1 MVNAFSAIQSRI
13 LFAIRCFGVV
23 LLQVSVLVSVGLSL
37 QVWSYGQENASGS
50 KVYEL
55 RAQGLDKP
63 TIAELSDSQLVIRD
77 PSGKPNVYLRLA
89 RYDTPDQRWI
99 GYSSRELQQ
108 IIRWPASGSG
118 NMQIGTLQQGKIQFS
133 PSRMSVH
140 AKNGAIG
147 SEQEILPSGSFD
159 PPGLPRSLP
168 TPSQR
173 PQPTMSQSS
182 GSALQ
187 FPQSTPLLMGVGQP
201 NRMQFLT
208 MSGRDRLGL
217 VDRAVDQMSAWYVT
231 PVGNDM
237 FRLQQRVQDNWMA
250 IGLPGTDGM
259 AVAGGRLRGGF
270 PPGASFGGGAFPRG
284 GSFGGGGM
292 RGGSSIPLG
301 LYPIHGGCE
310 QLWRINP
317 FQAGGYCFESVLYPG
332 MGLTCL
338 QSGGLMLQPILYD
351 PWQIWY
357 PQQPVFSLPAPQF
370 RTMQQQYVPNAPL
383 APITA
388 TISNTHQDELLVLF
402 ADRRNPKTPQKLRIP
417 ARGREQVQIE
427 RDAGGTI
434 VENVEIV
441 DAFGNWT
448 QQQYSTPVPPM
459 VLYDMSVY
467 EIFLQ
472 SIAIDRTGTSPNP
485 IEDVNYQ
492 PRSVGFFLIPP
503 GDELP
508 PNAVIDAYR
517 VAQESEN
524 QGAVRRLSERDLKGD
539 SNSTTN
545 DPLKDIL
552 QKFQKQRAAF

>member
-1 MVNAFSAIQSRI
+1 MVNAFSTVLSATLVVR
-13 LFAIRCFGVV
+13 RV
-23 LLQVSVLVSVGLSL
+23 LLRVSVLLSCGLCL
-37 QVWSYGQENASGS
+37 NAWGFCQENGSGS
-50 KVYEL
+50 RIFEL

-63 TIAELSDSQLVIRD
+63 SIAELSDSQLVIRD

-89 RYDTPDQRWI
+89 RYDTPDQRWL

-133 PSRMSVH
+133 ASRMSVH
-140 AKNGAIG
+140 ATNGAIG
-147 SEQEILPSGSFD
+147 SDQEILPSIALD
-159 PPGLPRSLP
+159 VPALPRTIP

-182 GSALQ
+182 GSALP

-201 NRMQFLT
+201 NRLQFLT

-217 VDRAVDQMSAWYVT
+217 VDRAVDAMSAWYVT

-250 IGLPGTDGM
+250 IGLPGTDGVADS
-259 AVAGGRLRGGF
+259 AVRLRGGF

-292 RGGSSIPLG
+292 RGGASMALG

-317 FQAGGYCFESVLYPG
+317 FHSGGYCFESVLYPG

-338 QSGGLMLQPILYD
+338 QAGGLMLQPILYD

-357 PQQPVFSLPAPQF
+357 PQQPIFTLPAPQF
-370 RTMQQQYVPNAPL
+370 RTTQQQYIPNPPL
-383 APITA
+383 APTTA
-388 TISNTHQDELLVLF
+388 TIANTHQDELLILF
-402 ADRRNPKTPQKLRIP
+402 ADRRNPKSPQKLRIP

-434 VENVEIV
+434 VENVEVV

-448 QQQYSTPVPPM
+448 QQQYTTPVPPT

-467 EIFLQ
+467 EVFLQ

-492 PRSVGFFLIPP
+492 PRSIGFFLIPP

-517 VAQESEN
+517 VAQESDN

-539 SNSTTN
+539 SNANTS

>member
-1 MVNAFSAIQSRI
+1 MVNTFSTVLSTTLVVR
-13 LFAIRCFGVV
+13 RV
-23 LLQVSVLVSVGLSL
+23 LLRVSVLLSFGFCL
-37 QVWSYGQENASGS
+37 HAWGFSQENSSGS
-50 KVYEL
+50 RIFEL

-63 TIAELSDSQLVIRD
+63 SIAELSDSQLVIRD

-89 RYDTPDQRWI
+89 RYDTPDQRWL

-133 PSRMSVH
+133 ASRMSVH
-140 AKNGAIG
+140 ATNGTIG
-147 SEQEILPSGSFD
+147 SDQEILPSGALD
-159 PPGLPRSLP
+159 VPALPRTIP

-182 GSALQ
+182 GSALP

-201 NRMQFLT
+201 NRLQFLT

-217 VDRAVDQMSAWYVT
+217 VDRAVDAMSAWYVT

-250 IGLPGTDGM
+250 IGLPGTDGVADS
-259 AVAGGRLRGGF
+259 AVRLRGGF

-292 RGGSSIPLG
+292 RGGASMALG

-317 FQAGGYCFESVLYPG
+317 FHSGGYCFESVLYPG

-338 QSGGLMLQPILYD
+338 QAGGLMLQPILYD

-357 PQQPVFSLPAPQF
+357 PQQPIFTLPAPQF
-370 RTMQQQYVPNAPL
+370 RTTQQQYIPNPPL
-383 APITA
+383 APTTA
-388 TISNTHQDELLVLF
+388 TIANTHQDELLILF
-402 ADRRNPKTPQKLRIP
+402 ADRRNPKSPQKLRIP

-434 VENVEIV
+434 VENVEVV

-448 QQQYSTPVPPM
+448 QQQYTTPVPPT

-467 EIFLQ
+467 EVFLQ

-492 PRSVGFFLIPP
+492 PRSIGFFLIPP

-517 VAQESEN
+517 VAQESDN

-539 SNSTTN
+539 SNANTS